1 MASIYESQGQQ
12 VALTG
17 PSTAPSFRAEQAYDQ
32 SDMMLRQSERDL
44 NAFSQFSSTL
54 SGLIQ
59 DAAKKKAENDK
70 NLGIAEMLNGDI
82 SPNEE
87 LVQTHKKQSQ
97 FLEAANDADYQVIN
111 GVKQENPGLA
121 ESLYKKSPAVTGWRA
136 YGRAIGAAQR
146 AAGMAEATFTEYLQ
160 SDTPITITLGNGT
173 QKTFTP
179 KTASTN
185 EELAAVWNVGM
196 QKYIND
202 TGVGGINPVILAEH
216 LTPVISRLR
225 PRLLGQRMQEII
237 VTRTANE
244 KEDLNT
250 DAVLSAASMAKDPV
264 ATQNTLLRINKRLI
278 ELNDGN
284 RAKGNEETHEAMS
297 NAIRITASK
306 DLQQA
311 EALFANYRTS
321 LVNPEKPELGTWG
334 DRYEMTNITEFLKQ
348 TTAAGKAANEAASEE
363 TADNIFKLF
372 LSNPARNYKSSID
385 ALSEELKKN
394 PSQAILNAIDKIK
407 QRGPNFDPQRE
418 EALITTVRSKAEAE
432 ALKAIGALSQEG
444 FDRASVRFTDDKA
457 AEDMLPSKAAV
468 EQSVRGVIRTSLKDS
483 IGRTEEG
490 FAQNSQLTV
499 SAITGVAM
507 ASVKADIAS
516 GKIKDPLQASK
527 ALNEYIAALTPEFV
541 EIKKTGGVSSA
552 VYHAAPRTNRL
563 KGAVSSMRASNGQS
577 GLNLIGQALSRIPK
591 TTSAASSFLLDA
603 ERIELNM
610 DLIGNGGKPTADV
623 ELFART
629 SGVSVPELL
638 RRQAKEQKIP
648 FDANRLKQGSNNYNE
663 NIKVDRRLGELLANP
678 RISASQRN
686 QFKIE
691 LQRKR
696 VQQQQQQPPA
706 TSQNLSSFKGQVS
719 SVVYESPSGQ
729 PGLDLFFENKQ
740 FPAVLNGIVKDVRY
754 ESGYGN
760 YVVVESIDPETGES
774 VDVLY
779 AHLASRTPL
788 RIGQQ
793 VTAGQLVGTQGG
805 TGNVRSADGTIASID
820 FLAPAPRGSGSMKPY
835 RNYDK
840 LRRRIAR
847 ELGR

>member
-1 MASIYESQGQQ
+1 MASIYESQGPQ
-12 VALTG
+12 VTLAG
-17 PSTAPSFRAEQAYDQ
+17 PSTAPSFQAEQAYDR

-54 SGLIQ
+54 TGFIQ
-59 DAAKKKAENDK
+59 DAAKKKAENEK

-82 SPNEE
+82 NPNEG
-87 LVQTHKKQSQ
+87 LIKTHKEQSK

-121 ESLYKKSPAVTGWRA
+121 ESIYKKSPAVTGWRA

-146 AAGMAEATFTEYLQ
+146 AAGMAEAAFTDFLN
-160 SDTPITITLGNGT
+160 SNTPVTITLGDGT
-173 QKTFTP
+173 RKTFTP

-196 QKYIND
+196 QKYIKD
-202 TGVGGINPVILAEH
+202 TDIGGINPVILAEH

-244 KEDLNT
+244 KDDLAT
-250 DAVLSAASMAKDPV
+250 DAALSAAAMAKDPV
-264 ATQNTLLRINKRLI
+264 ATQNSILRINKRFI

-284 RAKGNEETHEAMS
+284 RAKGNEDTHAAIT

-306 DLQQA
+306 DLRQA
-311 EALFANYRTS
+311 EALFTNYRTS

-334 DRYEMTNITEFLKQ
+334 DRFEMTDITQFLKQ
-348 TTAAGKAANEAASEE
+348 TSTAGKEANEEASKE
-363 TADNIFKLF
+363 TADNIFKVY
-372 LSNPARNYKSSID
+372 LSNPGKNYKTSID
-385 ALSEELKKN
+385 ALSEELKKA
-394 PSQAILNAIDKIK
+394 PSQAILDAIDKIK

-432 ALKAIGALSQEG
+432 ALKAVGALSQDG
-444 FDRASVRFTDDKA
+444 YDRASVRFADDKA

-468 EQSVRGVIRTSLKDS
+468 EQSVRGVIRTSLRDS

-527 ALNEYIAALTPEFV
+527 ALNEYIAVLTPEFV
-541 EIKKTGGVSSA
+541 EIKKTGKVSSV
-552 VYHAAPRTNRL
+552 VYHASPRTNRL
-563 KGAVSSMRASNGQS
+563 QGAVSSMRASNGQS
-577 GLNLIGQALSRIPK
+577 GLNLIGQALSRIPR
-591 TTSAASSFLLDA
+591 TTSGSSSFLLDA

-629 SGVSVPELL
+629 SGISVPELL

-648 FDANRLKQGSNNYNE
+648 FDANRLKQGSSNYNE
-663 NIKVDRRLGELLANP
+663 NVKVDRRLAELLANP
-678 RISASQRN
+678 RISATQRN
-686 QFKIE
+686 QYKIE

-696 VQQQQQQPPA
+696 TQQQLPPP
-706 TSQNLSSFKGQVS
+706 SSPQSLSSFKNQVS
-719 SVVYESPSGQ
+719 SVVYELPSGQ

-740 FPAVLNGIVKDVRY
+740 FPAVLNGTVKDVSY

-760 YVVVESIDPETGES
+760 YVVVESIDPDTGES

-779 AHLASRTPL
+779 GHLASRTPL
-788 RIGQQ
+788 KIGQQ

-847 ELGR
+847 EFGR

>member
-12 VALTG
+12 VSLTG
-17 PSTAPSFRAEQAYDQ
+17 PSTTPSFRAEQAYDQ

-44 NAFSQFSSTL
+44 NAFAQFSSTL
-54 SGLIQ
+54 TGLIQ
-59 DAAKKKAENDK
+59 DTAKKKAENDK
-70 NLGIAEMLNGDI
+70 NLGIADMLNGDI

-97 FLEAANDADYQVIN
+97 FLEAANDVDYQVIN

-121 ESLYKKSPAVTGWRA
+121 ESIYKRSPAVTGWRA

-160 SDTPITITLGNGT
+160 SDTPVTITLGNGT

-202 TGVGGINPVILAEH
+202 TGIGGINPVILAEH

-321 LVNPEKPELGTWG
+321 LVNPDKPELGTWG

-348 TTAAGKAANEAASEE
+348 TTAAGKAATEAASEE
-363 TADNIFKLF
+363 TAENMFKIF
-372 LSNPARNYKSSID
+372 LSNPSKNYQSTID

-394 PSQAILNAIDKIK
+394 PSQALLNTLDKVK

-418 EALITTVRSKAEAE
+418 EALVTSVRSKAEAD
-432 ALKAIGALSQEG
+432 ALKAIGALSPEAYE
-444 FDRASVRFTDDKA
+444 RAIVRFADDKA
-457 AEDMLPSKAAV
+457 AEDMMPSKAAV
-468 EQSVRGVIRTSLKDS
+468 EQSVRGVIRTSLQDS

-490 FAQNSQLTV
+490 FVQNSQLTV

-552 VYHAAPRTNRL
+552 VYHASPRTGRL
-563 KGAVSSMRASNGQS
+563 KGAVSSMKA
-577 GLNLIGQALSRIPK
+577 
-591 TTSAASSFLLDA
+591 F
-603 ERIELNM
+603 
-610 DLIGNGGKPTADV
+610 
-623 ELFART
+623 
-629 SGVSVPELL
+629 
-638 RRQAKEQKIP
+638 
-648 FDANRLKQGSNNYNE
+648 
-663 NIKVDRRLGELLANP
+663 
-678 RISASQRN
+678 
-686 QFKIE
+686 
-691 LQRKR
+691 
-696 VQQQQQQPPA
+696 
-706 TSQNLSSFKGQVS
+706 
-719 SVVYESPSGQ
+719 
-729 PGLDLFFENKQ
+729 
-740 FPAVLNGIVKDVRY
+740 
-754 ESGYGN
+754 
-760 YVVVESIDPETGES
+760 
-774 VDVLY
+774 
-779 AHLASRTPL
+779 
-788 RIGQQ
+788 
-793 VTAGQLVGTQGG
+793 
-805 TGNVRSADGTIASID
+805 
-820 FLAPAPRGSGSMKPY
+820 
-835 RNYDK
+835 
-840 LRRRIAR
+840 
-847 ELGR
+847 

>member
-1 MASIYESQGQQ
+1 MASIYKSQGPQ

-44 NAFSQFSSTL
+44 NAFAQFSSTL
-54 SGLIQ
+54 TGFIQ
-59 DAAKKKAENDK
+59 DSAKKKAENDK
-70 NLGIAEMLNGDI
+70 NLGIADWLNGNI
-82 SPNEE
+82 TPNEG
-87 LVQTHKKQSQ
+87 LINKYQGQTKL
-97 FLEAANDADYQVIN
+97 LEAANDADYQVIN

-121 ESLYKKSPAVTGWRA
+121 ESIYKKSPAVTGWRA
-136 YGRAIGAAQR
+136 YGRAIGAAMQ
-146 AAGMAEATFTEYLQ
+146 AAGTAEGAFTSFLK
-160 SDTPITITLGNGT
+160 SDTPVTITLADGT

-185 EELAAVWNVGM
+185 EELSAVWNVGM
-196 QKYIND
+196 QKFIKD
-202 TGVGGINPVILAEH
+202 ADIGGINPVILSEY
-216 LTPVISRLR
+216 LTPVITRLR
-225 PRLLGQRMQEII
+225 PQLLGRRMEEII
-237 VTRTANE
+237 TTRTANE
-244 KEDLNT
+244 KDDLTNEAT
-250 DAVLSAASMAKDPV
+250 LSAATLAKDPV
-264 ATQNTLLRINKRLI
+264 ATQASVTRINKRFI

-284 RAKGNEETHEAMS
+284 RAKGNEDTHEAFK
-297 NAIRITASK
+297 NAIRIAASK
-306 DLQQA
+306 DLTQA
-311 EALFANYRTS
+311 SALFTNYRTS
-321 LVNPEKPELGTWG
+321 LINPEKPELGTWG
-334 DRYEMTNITEFLKQ
+334 DRYEMTDITEFLKQ
-348 TTAAGKAANEAASEE
+348 TTAAGKAATEAASEE
-363 TADNIFKLF
+363 TAENMFKIF
-372 LSNPARNYKSSID
+372 LSNPSKNYQSTLN

-394 PSQAILNAIDKIK
+394 PSQALLNTIDKVK

-432 ALKAIGALSQEG
+432 ALKAVGALSQEG
-444 FDRASVRFTDDKA
+444 FDRASVRFADDKA
-457 AEDMLPSKAAV
+457 AEDMMPSKAAV
-468 EQSVRGVIRTSLKDS
+468 EQSVRGVIRTSLQDS

-490 FAQNSQLTV
+490 FVQNSQLTV

-541 EIKKTGGVSSA
+541 EIKKTGKVSSA
-552 VYHAAPRTNRL
+552 VYHASPRTGRL
-563 KGAVSSMRASNGQS
+563 KGAVSSMKASNGQS
-577 GLNLIGQALSRIPK
+577 GLNLIGQALDRIPK

-610 DLIGNGGKPTADV
+610 DLIGNGGQPTADV

-648 FDANRLKQGSNNYNE
+648 FDANRLNQGSNNYNE
-663 NIKVDRRLGELLANP
+663 NVKIDRRLAELLANP

-696 VQQQQQQPPA
+696 TQQQQPPA
-706 TSQNLSSFKGQVS
+706 TSQKLSSFKNQVS

-740 FPAVLNGIVKDVRY
+740 FPAVLNGTVKDVNY
-754 ESGYGN
+754 EAGYGN
-760 YVVVESIDPETGES
+760 YVVVESIDPDTGES

-779 AHLASRTPL
+779 GHLASRTPL

-805 TGNVRSADGTIASID
+805 TGKVRSADGTIASID
-820 FLAPAPRGSGSMKPY
+820 FLSPAPRGSGSMKPY

>member
-1 MASIYESQGQQ
+1 MASIYKSQGPQ

-44 NAFSQFSSTL
+44 NAFAQFSSTL
-54 SGLIQ
+54 TGFIQ
-59 DAAKKKAENDK
+59 DSAKKKAENDK
-70 NLGIAEMLNGDI
+70 NLGIADWLNGDI
-82 SPNEE
+82 TPNEG
-87 LVQTHKKQSQ
+87 LINKYQGQTKL
-97 FLEAANDADYQVIN
+97 LEAANDADYQVIN

-121 ESLYKKSPAVTGWRA
+121 ESIYKKSPAVTGWRA
-136 YGRAIGAAQR
+136 YGRAIGAAMQ
-146 AAGMAEATFTEYLQ
+146 AAGTAEGAFTSFLK
-160 SDTPITITLGNGT
+160 SDTPVTITLADGT

-185 EELAAVWNVGM
+185 EELSAVWNVGM
-196 QKYIND
+196 QKFIKD
-202 TGVGGINPVILAEH
+202 ADIGGINPVILSEY
-216 LTPVISRLR
+216 LTPVITRLR
-225 PRLLGQRMQEII
+225 PQLLGRRMEEII
-237 VTRTANE
+237 TTRTANE
-244 KEDLNT
+244 KDDLTNEAT
-250 DAVLSAASMAKDPV
+250 LSAATLAKDPV
-264 ATQNTLLRINKRLI
+264 ATQASVTRINKRFI

-284 RAKGNEETHEAMS
+284 RAKGNEDTHEAFK
-297 NAIRITASK
+297 NAIRIAASK
-306 DLQQA
+306 DLTQA
-311 EALFANYRTS
+311 SALFTNYRTS
-321 LVNPEKPELGTWG
+321 LINPEKPELGTWG
-334 DRYEMTNITEFLKQ
+334 DRYEMTDITEFLKQ
-348 TTAAGKAANEAASEE
+348 TTAAGKAATEAASEE
-363 TADNIFKLF
+363 TAENMFKIF
-372 LSNPARNYKSSID
+372 LSNPSKNYQSTLN

-394 PSQAILNAIDKIK
+394 PSQALLNTIDKVK

-432 ALKAIGALSQEG
+432 ALKAVGALSQEG
-444 FDRASVRFTDDKA
+444 FDRASVRFVDDKA
-457 AEDMLPSKAAV
+457 AEDMMPSKAAV
-468 EQSVRGVIRTSLKDS
+468 EQSVRGVIRTSLQDS

-490 FAQNSQLTV
+490 FVQNSQLTV

-541 EIKKTGGVSSA
+541 EIKKTGKVSSA
-552 VYHAAPRTNRL
+552 VYHASPRTGRL
-563 KGAVSSMRASNGQS
+563 KGAVSSIKTSNGQS
-577 GLNLIGQALSRIPK
+577 GLNLIGQALDRIPK

-610 DLIGNGGKPTADV
+610 DLIGNGGQPTADV

-648 FDANRLKQGSNNYNE
+648 FDANRLNQGSNNYNE
-663 NIKVDRRLGELLANP
+663 NVKVDRRLAELLANP

-696 VQQQQQQPPA
+696 TQQQQPPA
-706 TSQNLSSFKGQVS
+706 TSQKLSSFKNQVS

-740 FPAVLNGIVKDVRY
+740 FPAVLNGTVKDVNY
-754 ESGYGN
+754 EAGYGN
-760 YVVVESIDPETGES
+760 YVVVESIDPDTGES

-779 AHLASRTPL
+779 GHLASRTPL

-805 TGNVRSADGTIASID
+805 TGKVRSADGTIASID
-820 FLAPAPRGSGSMKPY
+820 FLSPAPRGSGSMKPY

>member
-1 MASIYESQGQQ
+1 
-12 VALTG
+12 
-17 PSTAPSFRAEQAYDQ
+17 
-32 SDMMLRQSERDL
+32 
-44 NAFSQFSSTL
+44 
-54 SGLIQ
+54 
-59 DAAKKKAENDK
+59 
-70 NLGIAEMLNGDI
+70 
-82 SPNEE
+82 
-87 LVQTHKKQSQ
+87 
-97 FLEAANDADYQVIN
+97 
-111 GVKQENPGLA
+111 
-121 ESLYKKSPAVTGWRA
+121 
-136 YGRAIGAAQR
+136 
-146 AAGMAEATFTEYLQ
+146 
-160 SDTPITITLGNGT
+160 
-173 QKTFTP
+173 
-179 KTASTN
+179 
-185 EELAAVWNVGM
+185 
-196 QKYIND
+196 
-202 TGVGGINPVILAEH
+202 
-216 LTPVISRLR
+216 
-225 PRLLGQRMQEII
+225 
-237 VTRTANE
+237 
-244 KEDLNT
+244 
-250 DAVLSAASMAKDPV
+250 MAKDPV

-321 LVNPEKPELGTWG
+321 LVNPDKPELGTWG

-348 TTAAGKAANEAASEE
+348 TTAAGKAATEAASEE
-363 TADNIFKLF
+363 TAENMFKIF
-372 LSNPARNYKSSID
+372 LSNPSKNYQSTID
-385 ALSEELKKN
+385 ALSAEIKIN
-394 PSQAILNAIDKIK
+394 PSQALLTTLDKVK

-432 ALKAIGALSQEG
+432 ALKAVGALSQEG
-444 FDRASVRFTDDKA
+444 FDRASVRFADDKA
-457 AEDMLPSKAAV
+457 AEDMMPSKANV
-468 EQSVRGVIRTSLKDS
+468 EQSVRGAIRTYLSDK

-490 FAQNSQLTV
+490 FTQNSQLAV

-527 ALNEYIAALTPEFV
+527 ALEQYTNVLLREFV
-541 EIKKTGGVSSA
+541 DTKKVNGVTTP
-552 VYHAAPRTNRL
+552 VYYASPPSGRL
-563 KGAVSSMRASNGQS
+563 KGAVSSINTSNGQS
-577 GLNLIGQALSRIPK
+577 GLNLIGQALDRIPK

-610 DLIGNGGKPTADV
+610 DLIGNGGQPTADV

-648 FDANRLKQGSNNYNE
+648 FDANRLNQGSNNYNE
-663 NIKVDRRLGELLANP
+663 NVKVDRRLAELLANP

-696 VQQQQQQPPA
+696 TQQQQPPA
-706 TSQNLSSFKGQVS
+706 TSQKLSSFKNQVS

-740 FPAVLNGIVKDVRY
+740 FPAVLNGTVKDVNY
-754 ESGYGN
+754 EAGYGN
-760 YVVVESIDPETGES
+760 YVVVESIDPDTGES

-779 AHLASRTPL
+779 GHLASRTPL

-805 TGNVRSADGTIASID
+805 TGKVRSADGTIASID
-820 FLAPAPRGSGSMKPY
+820 FLSPAPRGSGSMKPY

>member
-17 PSTAPSFRAEQAYDQ
+17 PSTTPSFRAEQAYDQ

-44 NAFSQFSSTL
+44 NAFAQFSSTL
-54 SGLIQ
+54 TGLIQ
-59 DAAKKKAENDK
+59 DTAKKKAENDK
-70 NLGIAEMLNGDI
+70 NLGIADMLNGDI

-97 FLEAANDADYQVIN
+97 FLEAANDVDYQVIN

-121 ESLYKKSPAVTGWRA
+121 ESIYKRSPAVTGWRA

-160 SDTPITITLGNGT
+160 SDTPVTITLGNGT

-202 TGVGGINPVILAEH
+202 TGIGGINPVILAEH

-321 LVNPEKPELGTWG
+321 LVNPDKPELGTWG

-348 TTAAGKAANEAASEE
+348 TTAAGKAATEAASEE
-363 TADNIFKLF
+363 TAENMFKIF
-372 LSNPARNYKSSID
+372 LSNPSKNYQSTLD

-394 PSQAILNAIDKIK
+394 PSQALLNTLDKVK

-418 EALITTVRSKAEAE
+418 EALVTYCQKQGRSRS
-432 ALKAIGALSQEG
+432 IEG
-444 FDRASVRFTDDKA
+444 RWSPFSRKLMS
-457 AEDMLPSKAAV
+457 
-468 EQSVRGVIRTSLKDS
+468 
-483 IGRTEEG
+483 
-490 FAQNSQLTV
+490 
-499 SAITGVAM
+499 
-507 ASVKADIAS
+507 
-516 GKIKDPLQASK
+516 
-527 ALNEYIAALTPEFV
+527 
-541 EIKKTGGVSSA
+541 
-552 VYHAAPRTNRL
+552 
-563 KGAVSSMRASNGQS
+563 
-577 GLNLIGQALSRIPK
+577 GQAFDLLMIKPLK
-591 TTSAASSFLLDA
+591 T
-603 ERIELNM
+603 
-610 DLIGNGGKPTADV
+610 
-623 ELFART
+623 
-629 SGVSVPELL
+629 
-638 RRQAKEQKIP
+638 
-648 FDANRLKQGSNNYNE
+648 
-663 NIKVDRRLGELLANP
+663 
-678 RISASQRN
+678 
-686 QFKIE
+686 
-691 LQRKR
+691 
-696 VQQQQQQPPA
+696 
-706 TSQNLSSFKGQVS
+706 
-719 SVVYESPSGQ
+719 
-729 PGLDLFFENKQ
+729 
-740 FPAVLNGIVKDVRY
+740 
-754 ESGYGN
+754 
-760 YVVVESIDPETGES
+760 
-774 VDVLY
+774 
-779 AHLASRTPL
+779 
-788 RIGQQ
+788 
-793 VTAGQLVGTQGG
+793 
-805 TGNVRSADGTIASID
+805 
-820 FLAPAPRGSGSMKPY
+820 
-835 RNYDK
+835 
-840 LRRRIAR
+840 
-847 ELGR
+847 

>member
-1 MASIYESQGQQ
+1 MASIYKSQGPQ

-44 NAFSQFSSTL
+44 NAFAQFSSTL
-54 SGLIQ
+54 TGFIQ
-59 DAAKKKAENDK
+59 DSAKKKAENDK
-70 NLGIAEMLNGDI
+70 NLGIADWLNGDI
-82 SPNEE
+82 TPNEG
-87 LVQTHKKQSQ
+87 LINKYQGQTKL
-97 FLEAANDADYQVIN
+97 LEAANDADYQVIN

-121 ESLYKKSPAVTGWRA
+121 ESIYKKSPAVTGWRA
-136 YGRAIGAAQR
+136 YGRAIGAAMQ
-146 AAGMAEATFTEYLQ
+146 AAGTAEGAFTSFLK
-160 SDTPITITLGNGT
+160 SDTPVTITLADGT

-185 EELAAVWNVGM
+185 EELSAVWNVGM
-196 QKYIND
+196 QKFIKD
-202 TGVGGINPVILAEH
+202 ADIGGINPVILSEY
-216 LTPVISRLR
+216 LTPVITRLR
-225 PRLLGQRMQEII
+225 PQLLGRRMEEII
-237 VTRTANE
+237 TTRTANE
-244 KEDLNT
+244 KDDLTNEAT
-250 DAVLSAASMAKDPV
+250 LSAATLAKDPV
-264 ATQNTLLRINKRLI
+264 ATQASVTRINKRFI

-284 RAKGNEETHEAMS
+284 RAKGNEDTHEAFK
-297 NAIRITASK
+297 NAIRIAASK
-306 DLQQA
+306 DLTQA
-311 EALFANYRTS
+311 SALFTNYRTS
-321 LVNPEKPELGTWG
+321 LINPEKPELGTWG
-334 DRYEMTNITEFLKQ
+334 DRYEMTDITEFLKQ
-348 TTAAGKAANEAASEE
+348 TTAAGKAATEAASEE
-363 TADNIFKLF
+363 TAENMFKIF
-372 LSNPARNYKSSID
+372 LSNPSKNYQSTLN

-394 PSQAILNAIDKIK
+394 PSQALLNTIDKVK

-432 ALKAIGALSQEG
+432 ALKAVGALSQEG
-444 FDRASVRFTDDKA
+444 FDRASVRFADDKA
-457 AEDMLPSKAAV
+457 AEDMMPSKAAV
-468 EQSVRGVIRTSLKDS
+468 EQSVRGVIRTSLQDS

-490 FAQNSQLTV
+490 FVQNSQLTV

-541 EIKKTGGVSSA
+541 EIKKTGKVSSA
-552 VYHAAPRTNRL
+552 VYHASPRTGRL
-563 KGAVSSMRASNGQS
+563 KGAVSSMKASNGQS
-577 GLNLIGQALSRIPK
+577 GLNLIGQALDRIPK

-610 DLIGNGGKPTADV
+610 DLIGNGGQPTADV

-648 FDANRLKQGSNNYNE
+648 FDANRLNQGSNNYNE
-663 NIKVDRRLGELLANP
+663 NVKIDRRLAELLANP

-696 VQQQQQQPPA
+696 TQQQQPPA
-706 TSQNLSSFKGQVS
+706 TSQKLSSFKNQVS

-740 FPAVLNGIVKDVRY
+740 FPAVLNGTVKDVNY
-754 ESGYGN
+754 EAGYGN
-760 YVVVESIDPETGES
+760 YVVVESIDPDTGES

-779 AHLASRTPL
+779 GHLASRTPL

-805 TGNVRSADGTIASID
+805 TGKVRSADGTIASID
-820 FLAPAPRGSGSMKPY
+820 FLSPAPRGSGSMKPY

>member
-1 MASIYESQGQQ
+1 MASIYESQGPQ

-44 NAFSQFSSTL
+44 NAFAQFSSTL

-59 DAAKKKAENDK
+59 DTAKKKAENDK

-97 FLEAANDADYQVIN
+97 FLEAANDVDYQVIN

-121 ESLYKKSPAVTGWRA
+121 ESLYKRSPAVTGWRA

-202 TGVGGINPVILAEH
+202 TGIGGINPVILAEH

-244 KEDLNT
+244 KEDLST

-348 TTAAGKAANEAASEE
+348 TTAAGKAATEAASEE

-394 PSQAILNAIDKIK
+394 PSQALLNAIDKIK

-432 ALKAIGALSQEG
+432 ALKAVGALSQEG
-444 FDRASVRFTDDKA
+444 FDRASVRFADDKA
-457 AEDMLPSKAAV
+457 AEDMMPSKANV
-468 EQSVRGVIRTSLKDS
+468 EQSVRGAIRTYLSDK

-490 FAQNSQLTV
+490 FTQNSQLTV

-516 GKIKDPLQASK
+516 GKIKDPLQAGK
-527 ALNEYIAALTPEFV
+527 ALEQYTNALLQEFV
-541 EIKKTGGVSSA
+541 DTKKINGVTTP
-552 VYHAAPRTNRL
+552 VYYAAPRTDRL

-648 FDANRLKQGSNNYNE
+648 FDANRLKQGSSNYNE

-696 VQQQQQQPPA
+696 VQQQQQPPA
-706 TSQNLSSFKGQVS
+706 TSQNLSSFKSQVS

-740 FPAVLNGIVKDVRY
+740 FPAVLSGTVKDVRY

-760 YVVVESIDPETGES
+760 YVVVESIDPDTGES

-779 AHLASRTPL
+779 GHLASRTPL

-820 FLAPAPRGSGSMKPY
+820 FLTPAPRGSGNMKPY

>member
-1 MASIYESQGQQ
+1 MASIYKSQGPQ

-44 NAFSQFSSTL
+44 NAFAQFSSTL
-54 SGLIQ
+54 TGFIQ
-59 DAAKKKAENDK
+59 DSAKKKAENDK
-70 NLGIAEMLNGDI
+70 NLGIADWLNGNI
-82 SPNEE
+82 TPNEG
-87 LVQTHKKQSQ
+87 LINKYQGQTKL
-97 FLEAANDADYQVIN
+97 LEAANDADYQVIN

-121 ESLYKKSPAVTGWRA
+121 ESIYKKSPAVTGWRA
-136 YGRAIGAAQR
+136 YGRAIGAAMQ
-146 AAGMAEATFTEYLQ
+146 AAGTAEGAFTSFLK
-160 SDTPITITLGNGT
+160 SDTPVTITLADGT

-185 EELAAVWNVGM
+185 EELSAVWNVGM
-196 QKYIND
+196 QKFIKD
-202 TGVGGINPVILAEH
+202 ADIGGINPVILSEY
-216 LTPVISRLR
+216 LTPVITRLR
-225 PRLLGQRMQEII
+225 PQLLGRRMEEII
-237 VTRTANE
+237 TTRTANE
-244 KEDLNT
+244 KDDLTNEAT
-250 DAVLSAASMAKDPV
+250 LSAATLAKDPV
-264 ATQNTLLRINKRLI
+264 ATQASVTRINKRFI

-284 RAKGNEETHEAMS
+284 RAKGNEDTHEAFK
-297 NAIRITASK
+297 NAIRIAASK
-306 DLQQA
+306 DLTQA
-311 EALFANYRTS
+311 SALFTNYRTS
-321 LVNPEKPELGTWG
+321 LINPEKPELGTWG
-334 DRYEMTNITEFLKQ
+334 DRYEMTDITEFLKQ
-348 TTAAGKAANEAASEE
+348 TTAAGKAATEAASEE
-363 TADNIFKLF
+363 TAENMFKIF
-372 LSNPARNYKSSID
+372 LSNPSKNYQSTLN

-394 PSQAILNAIDKIK
+394 PSQALLNTIDKVK

-432 ALKAIGALSQEG
+432 ALKAVGALSQEG
-444 FDRASVRFTDDKA
+444 FDRASVRFADDKA
-457 AEDMLPSKAAV
+457 AEDMMPSKAAV
-468 EQSVRGVIRTSLKDS
+468 EQSVRGVIRTSLQDS

-490 FAQNSQLTV
+490 FVQNSQLTV

-541 EIKKTGGVSSA
+541 EIKKTGKVSSA
-552 VYHAAPRTNRL
+552 VYHASPRTGRL
-563 KGAVSSMRASNGQS
+563 KGAVSSMKASNGQS
-577 GLNLIGQALSRIPK
+577 GLNLIGQALDRIPK

-610 DLIGNGGKPTADV
+610 DLIGNGGQPTADV

-648 FDANRLKQGSNNYNE
+648 FDANRLNQGSNNYNE
-663 NIKVDRRLGELLANP
+663 NVKVDRRLAELLANP

-696 VQQQQQQPPA
+696 TQQQQPPA
-706 TSQNLSSFKGQVS
+706 TSQKLSSFKNQVS

-740 FPAVLNGIVKDVRY
+740 FPAVLNGTVKDVNY
-754 ESGYGN
+754 EAGYGN
-760 YVVVESIDPETGES
+760 YVVVESIDPDTGES

-779 AHLASRTPL
+779 GHLASRTPL

-805 TGNVRSADGTIASID
+805 TGKVRSADGTIASID
-820 FLAPAPRGSGSMKPY
+820 FLSPAPRGSGSMKPY

>member
-1 MASIYESQGQQ
+1 MASIYETQGPQ

-17 PSTAPSFRAEQAYDQ
+17 PGTSPNFQTEQAYDR

-44 NAFSQFSSTL
+44 NAFAQFSSTL
-54 SGLIQ
+54 SGFIQ
-59 DAAKKKAENDK
+59 DSAKKKAENDK
-70 NLGIAEMLNGDI
+70 NLGIAEMLNGDV
-82 SPNEE
+82 SPNEGS
-87 LVQTHKKQSQ
+87 VNTYQQQ
-97 FLEAANDADYQVIN
+97 RNFLETANDADYQIIN

-136 YGRAIGAAQR
+136 YGRAVGAAQR
-146 AAGMAEATFTEYLQ
+146 AAGMAEAAFTDFLQ
-160 SDTPITITLGNGT
+160 GDTPVTITLGDGT

-202 TGVGGINPVILAEH
+202 TGIGGINPVILAEN
-216 LTPVISRLR
+216 LTPVITRLR
-225 PRLLGQRMQEII
+225 PQLLGRRMQEII

-244 KEDLNT
+244 KEDLST
-250 DAVLSAASMAKDPV
+250 DAVLSSAVMAKDPV
-264 ATQNTLLRINKRLI
+264 ATQSTITRINKRFI

-284 RAKGNEETHEAMS
+284 RAKGNEETNEAMQ
-297 NAIRITASK
+297 NAIRITAGK

-321 LVNPEKPELGTWG
+321 LINPEKPELGTWG

-348 TTAAGKAANEAASEE
+348 TTAAGKAATEAASEE
-363 TADNIFKLF
+363 TAENIFKLF
-372 LSNPARNYKSSID
+372 LSNPGKNYTNSID

-394 PSQAILNAIDKIK
+394 PSQVLLNTIDKIK

-418 EALITTVRSKAEAE
+418 EALVTTVKSKAEAD
-432 ALKAIGALSQEG
+432 ALKAVGALSQEAY
-444 FDRASVRFTDDKA
+444 DRASVRFADDKA
-457 AEDMLPSKAAV
+457 AADMLPSKAAV

-483 IGRTEEG
+483 VGKTEEG
-490 FAQNSQLTV
+490 FAQNSQLAV

-507 ASVKADIAS
+507 ASVQADIVS

-527 ALNEYIAALTPEFV
+527 ALQEYISALTPEFV
-541 EIKKTGGVSSA
+541 EVKKAGGVSSP
-552 VYHAAPRTNRL
+552 VYYAAPRTNRL
-563 KGAVSSMRASNGQS
+563 QGSVSSIRTSNGQS
-577 GLNLIGQALSRIPK
+577 GVNLIGQAMSRIPK
-591 TTSAASSFLLDA
+591 TTSATSSFLLDA

-623 ELFART
+623 ELFAKT
-629 SGVSVPELL
+629 SGISVPELL
-638 RRQAKEQKIP
+638 RRQAIEQKVP
-648 FDANRLKQGSNNYNE
+648 FDANRLKQGSYNYNE
-663 NIKVDRRLGELLANP
+663 NAKVDRRLAELLANP

-696 VQQQQQQPPA
+696 AVMQQQPPA
-706 TSQNLSSFKGQVS
+706 TLQKLSSFKGQVS
-719 SVVYESPSGQ
+719 SVTYESPSGQ

-740 FPAVLNGIVKDVRY
+740 FPAVLNGTVKDISY

-760 YVVVESIDPETGES
+760 YVVVESIDPDTGES

-779 AHLASRTPL
+779 GHLASRTPL
-788 RIGQQ
+788 KIGQQ
-793 VTAGQLVGTQGG
+793 VSAGQLVGTQGG

>member
-1 MASIYESQGQQ
+1 MASIYKSQGPQ

-44 NAFSQFSSTL
+44 NAFAQFSSTL
-54 SGLIQ
+54 TGFIQ
-59 DAAKKKAENDK
+59 DSAKKKAENDK
-70 NLGIAEMLNGDI
+70 NLGIADWLNGDI
-82 SPNEE
+82 TPNEG
-87 LVQTHKKQSQ
+87 LINKYQGQTKL
-97 FLEAANDADYQVIN
+97 LEAANDADYQVIN

-121 ESLYKKSPAVTGWRA
+121 ESIYKKSPAVTGWRA
-136 YGRAIGAAQR
+136 YGRAIGAAMQ
-146 AAGMAEATFTEYLQ
+146 AAGTAEGAFTSFLK
-160 SDTPITITLGNGT
+160 SDTPVTITLADGT

-185 EELAAVWNVGM
+185 EELSAVWNVGM
-196 QKYIND
+196 QKFIKD
-202 TGVGGINPVILAEH
+202 ADIGGINPVILSEY
-216 LTPVISRLR
+216 LTPVITRLR
-225 PRLLGQRMQEII
+225 PQLLGRRMEEII
-237 VTRTANE
+237 TTRTANE
-244 KEDLNT
+244 KDDLTNEAT
-250 DAVLSAASMAKDPV
+250 LSAATLAKDPV
-264 ATQNTLLRINKRLI
+264 ATQASVTRINKRFI

-284 RAKGNEETHEAMS
+284 RAKGNEDTHEAFK
-297 NAIRITASK
+297 NAIRIAASK
-306 DLQQA
+306 DLTQA
-311 EALFANYRTS
+311 SALFTNYRTS
-321 LVNPEKPELGTWG
+321 LINPEKPELGTWG
-334 DRYEMTNITEFLKQ
+334 DRYEMTDITEFLKQ
-348 TTAAGKAANEAASEE
+348 TTAAGKAATEAASEE
-363 TADNIFKLF
+363 TAENMFKIF
-372 LSNPARNYKSSID
+372 LSNPSKNYQSTLN

-394 PSQAILNAIDKIK
+394 PSQALLNTIDKVK

-432 ALKAIGALSQEG
+432 ALKAVGALSQEG
-444 FDRASVRFTDDKA
+444 FDRASVRFADDKA
-457 AEDMLPSKAAV
+457 AEDMMPSKAAV
-468 EQSVRGVIRTSLKDS
+468 EQSVRGVIRTSLQDS

-490 FAQNSQLTV
+490 FVQNSQLTV

-541 EIKKTGGVSSA
+541 EIKKTGKVSSA
-552 VYHAAPRTNRL
+552 VYHASPRTGRL
-563 KGAVSSMRASNGQS
+563 KGAVSSMKASNGQS
-577 GLNLIGQALSRIPK
+577 GLNLIGQALDRIPK

-610 DLIGNGGKPTADV
+610 DLIGNGGQPTADV

-648 FDANRLKQGSNNYNE
+648 FDANRLNQGSNNYNE
-663 NIKVDRRLGELLANP
+663 NVKVDRRLAELLANP

-696 VQQQQQQPPA
+696 TQQQQPPA
-706 TSQNLSSFKGQVS
+706 TSQKLSSFKNQVS

-740 FPAVLNGIVKDVRY
+740 FPAVLNGTVKDVNY
-754 ESGYGN
+754 EAGYGN
-760 YVVVESIDPETGES
+760 YVVVESIDPDTGES

-779 AHLASRTPL
+779 GHLASRTPL

-805 TGNVRSADGTIASID
+805 TGKVRSADGTIASID
-820 FLAPAPRGSGSMKPY
+820 FLSPAPRGSGSMKPY